1 MIQLPFGVVV
11 QAGIQQQVGNLLML
25 AAVAGMAAFGFKHG
39 VFLAVLYGLAG
50 LATLL
55 ASLGLGE
62 GVASLL
68 TAVDVPAAY
77 ALPVGVGLMAVGA
90 AVGMRLAIGAAVPE
104 GTLRFSPVIDAV
116 GGVLMGALAGL
127 ILGGTLLV
135 VVDVMPVPEAYRIG
149 ASQKR
154 NDIGATMLRTL
165 ARFIEPDD
173 AARQVLLEGE
183 PPAADGTGGVV
194 CSELFVDT
202 NGNGLYDGDGET
214 AERHLDHDD
223 SGAFTPRAPFIDS
236 NENGVRDIGLLERY
250 RLGAWQKLRVMHHP
264 TITSSA
270 LVELP
275 AYLKDG
281 QEVYKATATD
291 LDPGDTIIFA
301 LRESGSAGAAAT
313 TEKAAATGGD
323 AAATEGEAAETGGE
337 VAAAGEPAFA
347 IDAASGSVTITGV
360 ERFMREGKPATIVVV
375 ATDAQGL
382 IDEKSVTI
390 KYRGPK
396 PRE

>member
-1 MIQLPFGVVV
+1 MIQLPFSVVV

-39 VFLAVLYGLAG
+39 LFLAVLYGLAG

-55 ASLGLGE
+55 VSLGLGE

-77 ALPVGVGLMAVGA
+77 ALPVGVGLMAGGA

-116 GGVLMGALAGL
+116 GGVLVGALAGL

-135 VVDVMPVPEAYRIG
+135 VLDVMPIPEAYRIG

-165 ARFIEPDD
+165 ARFVEPDA

-194 CSELFVDT
+194 CSELFVDA

-223 SGAFTPRAPFIDS
+223 SGGFTSRAPFIDT
-236 NENGVRDIGLLERY
+236 NQNGVRDIGLLERY

-275 AYLKDG
+275 AFLKDG

-291 LDPGDTIIFA
+291 LDPGDTIVFA
-301 LRESGSAGAAAT
+301 LRESGSAAEAT
-313 TEKAAATGGD
+313 TDEAAATGGD
-323 AAATEGEAAETGGE
+323 AAAT
-337 VAAAGEPAFA
+337 GEPAFT
-347 IDAASGSVTITGV
+347 IDSASGSVTITGV
-360 ERFMREGKPATIVVV
+360 ERFMREGKPVTILVV

-382 IDEKSVTI
+382 TDEKSVTI